1 MSKYT
6 ICIDGREKKLI
17 SICKSQEI
25 QLTIEGLDI
34 GDIIIRENGL
44 DKIIIERKS
53 IPDLVAS
60 IKDGRYTEQMVRLT
74 SACDHPNHNIF
85 YIIEGKYVTNA
96 WLKVSESDKKLV
108 ESTMISLSYYHG
120 FSVVRTQC
128 MYETVDF
135 LQAFVKKLS
144 RDPNRK
150 PFYINNFNN
159 LITNKEENDKN
170 INEKEEHVI
179 NDNNAEENILDESAD
194 KIVDNIVSCDPP
206 SISPAYCEI
215 IKRKKSDN
223 ITANNIGRIM
233 IQQIP
238 GVSPAVSGAIFGEGK
253 YTSIHSLVCDIHEN
267 PGCLNG
273 LTFINNNGKTQKINS
288 TTIQKI
294 IHFLRPQN

>member
-25 QLTIEGLDI
+25 SVIIEGLDI
-34 GDIIIRENGL
+34 GDIVIRENGL

-85 YIIEGKYVTNA
+85 YVIEGKYVTNA
-96 WLKVSESDKKLV
+96 WLKVSDSDKRLV

-150 PFYINNFNN
+150 PFYINNVSSITTNN
-159 LITNKEENDKN
+159 EEKEKGINENDSN
-170 INEKEEHVI
+170 SLEES
-179 NDNNAEENILDESAD
+179 ILDKSAD

-206 SISPAYCEI
+206 PISQAYCET

-253 YTSIHSLVCDIHEN
+253 YTSMHNLVCAIHEN
-267 PGCLNG
+267 PKCLNG
-273 LTFINNNGKTQKINS
+273 LTFTTNNGKTQKINS

-294 IHFLRPQN
+294 IHFLRPQNLIS